1 MKYKRMSAT
10 SVIISRLCLG
20 TMTFGGQV
28 AEEEAIAMTHAALDA
43 GINFIDTANVYQD
56 GRSEEILGK
65 ALENRR
71 DNVVLATKV
80 RLTRHPERLNSD
92 GLSRRAILREVEGSL
107 RRLRTDYIDVYYL
120 HLPDP
125 DTPLE
130 ETVDTLTDLTRAGK
144 IRYWGVSNFASW
156 QLADADN
163 CALMRG
169 APRPVLSENVY
180 NLLCRSVEPELVPCL
195 EAHRI
200 GMTVF
205 NPLAG
210 GLLTGKHS
218 FDKIPAG
225 GRFDHNS
232 MYQNRYWNEDS
243 FRGVEL
249 LKPVAADEGLS
260 LADFSIKWVAQHD
273 FVDSV
278 LIGASSM
285 KHFEQNIKALDG
297 RPLSEE
303 TMRRCNEVWT
313 QIAGTRYQY
322 NR

>member
-1 MKYKRMSAT
+1 MYAT
-10 SVIISRLCLG
+10 GVTVSRLCLG
-20 TMTFGGQV
+20 AMTFGGQV
-28 AEEEAIAMTHAALDA
+28 PEEEAVRITHAALDA
-43 GINFIDTANVYQD
+43 GVNFIDTANVYQD
-56 GRSEEILGK
+56 GRSEEILGR
-65 ALENRR
+65 ALKGRR
-71 DNVVLATKV
+71 DDVVLATKV
-80 RLTRHPERLNSD
+80 RLTRHPERLNSE
-92 GLSRRAILREVEGSL
+92 GLNRRAVLREVEGSL
-107 RRLRTDYIDVYYL
+107 RRLQTDYIDVYYL
-120 HLPDP
+120 HTPDP
-125 DTPLE
+125 DTPIA
-130 ETVDTLTDLTRAGK
+130 ETVDTLADLTRAGK

-156 QLADADN
+156 QLADADST
-163 CALMRG
+163 AVMRG

-195 EAHRI
+195 QSHRI

-218 FDKIPAG
+218 IDRIPAG
-225 GRFDHNS
+225 GRFDKNA

-249 LKPVAADEGLS
+249 LRPIAAGEGLT
-260 LADFSIKWVAQHD
+260 LAELSIKWCAQHD

-278 LIGASSM
+278 LIGMSSM
-285 KHFEQNIKALDG
+285 KHLEQNVRVLDSA
-297 RPLSEE
+297 PLSEE
-303 TMRRCNEVWT
+303 TMRRCDGVWT